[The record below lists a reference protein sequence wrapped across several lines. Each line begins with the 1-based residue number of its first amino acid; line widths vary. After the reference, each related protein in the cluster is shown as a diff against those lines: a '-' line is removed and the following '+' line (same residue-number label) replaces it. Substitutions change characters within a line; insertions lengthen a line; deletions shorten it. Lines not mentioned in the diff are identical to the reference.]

1 MVLRKSIWLLF
12 IVMYSCST
20 EQDQEP
26 LVGTPME
33 KGEQLYQMNCARC
46 HGTDGSKGA
55 SGAKNLKSSVMSKEQ
70 IYSII
75 QNGKGTMPAY
85 KNTIKSDSS
94 MIWLVEYVQTLR
106 K

>member
-1 MVLRKSIWLLF
+1 
-12 IVMYSCST
+12 MYSCST

-55 SGAKNLKSSVMSKEQ
+55 SGAKNLKSSSMSKEQ

-94 MIWLVEYVQTLR
+94 MMWLVEYVQTLR

>member
-12 IVMYSCST
+12 MLMYSCST

-33 KGEQLYQMNCARC
+33 KGEQLYQMNCVRC
-46 HGTDGSKGA
+46 HGTNGSKGA
-55 SGAKNLKSSVMSKEQ
+55 SGAKNLKSSIMSKEQ
-70 IYSII
+70 IYAII
-75 QNGKGTMPAY
+75 QNGKGAMPSY

-94 MIWLVEYVQTLR
+94 MIWLVEYVQTL
-106 K
+106 KK

>member
-1 MVLRKSIWLLF
+1 MVLRKSVWILC
-12 IVMYSCST
+12 IVMYSCNAN
-20 EQDQEP
+20 QDQEP
-26 LVGTPME
+26 LTGTSME
-33 KGEQLYQMNCARC
+33 KGEQLYQLNCARC
-46 HGTDGSKGA
+46 HGSDGSKGA
-55 SGAKNLKSSVMSKEQ
+55 SGAKNLKSSSMSKEQ

-75 QNGKGTMPAY
+75 RNGKGTMPAY